1 MAEPRFDPSNAVKFD
16 LGRGQV
22 DLDGAPRMLV
32 PVDALLALCKGAGP
46 EALRDFGRT
55 LGTEVGR
62 RVRERIKVDQAS
74 LESVVEHLGGDL
86 ALSGLGSLAIERW
99 GRALVMTVSD
109 SPLGADGDGLIASV
123 LEGALQRGMGRDAR
137 VVKLERKNGLVRL
150 LVTAPKTAEK
160 VQSLLASGLPWGD
173 LLAKLHAGG
182 GA

>member
-32 PVDALLALCKGAGP
+32 PVDALLVLCKGAGP

-160 VQSLLASGLPWGD
+160 VQSMLASGVPWGD

>member
-16 LGRGQV
+16 LGRGHV
-22 DLDGAPRMLV
+22 ALDGAPRMLV
-32 PVDALLALCKGAGP
+32 PVDALLALCQGAGD

-99 GRALVMTVSD
+99 GRALVMTLSD
-109 SPLGADGDGLIASV
+109 SPLGAEGDALIAAV

-137 VVKLERKNGLVRL
+137 VIKLERSDDRVRL
-150 LVTAPKTAEK
+150 LVIAPKMAQK
-160 VQSLLASGLPWGD
+160 VRGWLDAGVAWGD

-182 GA
+182 GP